1 MLNRIARRAAFNR
14 WYRGFS
20 TAEKFDY
27 IVIGAGSGGMG
38 AGRRAAA
45 YGKNVAMIENRVI
58 GGTCVNVGCVPKKVM
73 LNLAGYMEEASLFR
87 DYGVAGTENLRLDYS
102 AFKA

>member
-1 MLNRIARRAAFNR
+1 MLNRLARRATLNVN
-14 WYRGFS
+14 YRGFS
-20 TAEKFDY
+20 SAEKFDY